1 MILAVLALVGL
12 ALFGE
17 RAAAQE
23 TFEYVVQP
31 GDTCTSIAARFFGSA
46 REYERIH
53 ALNPGLGPLPH
64 DLAPGS
70 RLVLPRGATG
80 PEARLTAVE
89 RDVRA
94 RAPGNGDW
102 NRARIGLD
110 LRRGHQVVTEAQSS
124 AEITFRDRSILEMR
138 EHSLVVVYG
147 GSERLASRAR
157 RATLERGALRSRL
170 DELAGAL
177 AVETPR
183 GRAAVGDGEAI
194 VAVAADGT
202 SRLSNL
208 SGADAALETEAGR
221 VVIPAGSGSLV
232 TSEGRIVAPRPLPP
246 APRWANDLAGR
257 FVGLTG
263 AGATLSGSWLEVS
276 GALAYRVE
284 VARQPDGRDVIAALE
299 VRAPATSF
307 SVSGIPRG
315 TYYVSV
321 ATIDRDAL
329 EGRPSPRRA
338 MTVLEARLID
348 PDGAEP
354 RSLPH
359 DPGDPSLPPE
369 LPALFAGTWIVSPLS
384 YRCAEAA
391 NEPRELATLRTAGE
405 HAVRCF
411 DVRDREVPAF
421 SVRVVGIEVSPEPS
435 AIGQQDWQSIA
446 LDLRAELPLP
456 AQLVAWSETE
466 GVELG
471 RIERNGRSHRLR
483 ARVFDPS
490 VRRFEIAIGVQA
502 ATETVELGRTAIDVL
517 RPGAI
522 EPDRVAPPP
531 PVETVLVAAPFDA
544 VHDPAFTSIRATD
557 HSGVVP
563 WLGLEASGATGDRSV
578 GARATIGASARVFD
592 EPLRLRIAWTL
603 GIPELLESDLG
614 ALLVGGSFRLEADR
628 FAFDVE
634 IAAWIVGGAESG
646 LALRLAPSAG
656 VAFAATEWL
665 VFHVRQGVSSD
676 LDEQTDWT
684 SAWAVEL
691 RPIRTVSIT
700 TELDLSLG
708 HSTLARAGGGAAM
721 RFGWVEPFAGVSIG
735 LTSEAQSRQSVAGH
749 IGARVRF

>member
-1 MILAVLALVGL
+1 VIAWLLALSL
-12 ALFGE
+12 SSAT
-17 RAAAQE
+17 AQE
-23 TFEYVVQP
+23 TFEYVVQS
-31 GDTCTSIAARFFGSA
+31 GDTCTSIAARFFGSG
-46 REYERIH
+46 ERYDRVH

-64 DLAPGS
+64 RLAPGM
-70 RLVLPRGATG
+70 RLVLPRESTG

-110 LRRGHQVVTEAQSS
+110 LRRGHQVVTEGSSS

-147 GSERLASRAR
+147 GSERLASRSR

-177 AVETPR
+177 SVETPR

-194 VAVAADGT
+194 VAVGADGT

-208 SGADAALETEAGR
+208 SGADAALETADGR

-232 TSEGRIVAPRPLPP
+232 TREGRIVAPRPLPA

-263 AGATLSGSWLEVS
+263 RGAVLSGSWIAVN

-284 VARQPDGRDVIAALE
+284 VARQPDGRDVVAALE
-299 VRAPATSF
+299 VRAPATAF
-307 SVSGIPRG
+307 EVSGIPRG

-348 PDGAEP
+348 PDGGDPET
-354 RSLPH
+354 RPH
-359 DPGDPSLPPE
+359 DPGDPSLPPV

-384 YRCAEAA
+384 YRCAEGS
-391 NEPRELATLRTAGE
+391 NEPRELATLRTIGE
-405 HAVRCF
+405 HAVRCI

-421 SVRVVGIEVSPEPS
+421 LVRVVGIDVSPEPA
-435 AIGQQDWQSIA
+435 AIARDDWQTIA

-456 AQLVAWSETE
+456 AQLVAWSDTT
-466 GVELG
+466 GVEIG
-471 RIERNGRSHRLR
+471 RVERRGRAHALR
-483 ARVFDPS
+483 ARVFDPA
-490 VRRFEIAIGVQA
+490 VQRFAISIGVQA
-502 ATETVELGRTAIDVL
+502 ATERVELGRTELEVL

-522 EPDRVAPPP
+522 ASPP
-531 PVETVLVAAPFDA
+531 PVREQPVESVLVATPFDA
-544 VHDPAFTSIRATD
+544 VHDPAFTAIRATD

-563 WLGLEASGATGDRSV
+563 WLGVEASGAED
-578 GARATIGASARVFD
+578 GARARVTLGASARVFE

-614 ALLVGGSFRLEADR
+614 ALLVGGSFRVEADR
-628 FAFDVE
+628 FAFDLE
-634 IAAWIVGGAESG
+634 IASWIVGGAESG
-646 LALRLAPSAG
+646 LSLRLAPSAG
-656 VAFAATEWL
+656 ASFRATEWL
-665 VFHVRQGVSSD
+665 AFHLRQGLTSD
-676 LDEQTDWT
+676 LDAATDWT
-684 SAWAVEL
+684 SAYAVEL
-691 RPIRTVSIT
+691 RPFERLSIT
-700 TELDLSLG
+700 AELDLG
-708 HSTLARAGGGAAM
+708 VGASTLARAGVGAAA
-721 RFGWVEPFAGVSIG
+721 RFGWIEPFAGVSVG
-735 LTSEAQSRQSVAGH
+735 LTSGARRRQIVAGH
-749 IGARVRF
+749 LGTRVRF

>member
-1 MILAVLALVGL
+1 VIALLAVLALP
-12 ALFGE
+12 LFGE
-17 RAAAQE
+17 RAAAQD
-23 TFEYVVQP
+23 TFEYVIQP

-46 REYERIH
+46 REYERLH

-64 DLAPGS
+64 VLVPGS
-70 RLVLPRGATG
+70 RLVLPREASG

-147 GSERLASRAR
+147 GSERLASRTR

-194 VAVAADGT
+194 VVVAADGT

-208 SGADAALETEAGR
+208 SGADAALETEQGR

-263 AGATLSGSWLEVS
+263 AGATLSGSWLPVP

-284 VARQPDGRDVIAALE
+284 VARQPDGRDVVAALE
-299 VRAPATSF
+299 VRAPATAF
-307 SVSGIPRG
+307 SVSGIVRG

-348 PDGAEP
+348 PDGDEP
-354 RSLPH
+354 RTLPH
-359 DPGDPSLPPE
+359 DPGDPSLPRE

-384 YRCAEAA
+384 YRCAEGA
-391 NEPRELATLRTAGE
+391 NEPRELATLRTVGE

-421 SVRVVGIEVSPEPS
+421 SLRVVGIDVAPEPS
-435 AIGQQDWQSIA
+435 AVAQQDWQSIA

-456 AQLVAWSETE
+456 AQLVAWSDTA
-466 GVELG
+466 GVEIG
-471 RIERNGRSHRLR
+471 RIERHGRAHSVR

-490 VRRFEIAIGVQA
+490 VRRFAIAVGVQA
-502 ATETVELGRTAIDVL
+502 ATEKIELGRTEVDVL

-522 EPDRVAPPP
+522 EPDRPAAPPP
-531 PVETVLVAAPFDA
+531 IEEVLVAAPFDT
-544 VHDPAFTSIRATD
+544 VHDPAFTSIRATG

-563 WLGLEASGATGDRSV
+563 WLGLEASGAGGDRSA

-603 GIPELLESDLG
+603 GIPELLENDLG
-614 ALLVGGSFRLEADR
+614 ALLVGGSFRLDVER
-628 FAFDVE
+628 FAFDLE
-634 IAAWIVGGAESG
+634 IAGWIVGGAESG
-646 LALRLAPSAG
+646 LALRVAPSIGASL
-656 VAFAATEWL
+656 AATDWL
-665 VFHVRQGVSSD
+665 AFHVRQGVTSD
-676 LDEQTDWT
+676 LGDQTDWT
-684 SAWAVEL
+684 SAYAVEL
-691 RPIRTVSIT
+691 RPIATLSIT

-708 HSTLARAGGGAAM
+708 HSTLARIGAGAAM
-721 RFGWVEPFAGVSIG
+721 RFRWIEPFAGLSIG
-735 LTSEAQSRQSVAGH
+735 LTSEAQARQSIAGH
-749 IGARVRF
+749 LGARVRF